1 MNYKVKI
8 FRCTKY
14 TMSLRCRILK
24 VFYKC
29 VVRFKSFNKKSNIK
43 KNGAIDCE
51 LHLHNILYPCKKTF
65 NIHVK
70 L

>member
-1 MNYKVKI
+1 
-8 FRCTKY
+8 
-14 TMSLRCRILK
+14 MSLRCGISK

-51 LHLHNILYPCKKTF
+51 LHLENILHLCKKTF
-65 NIHVK
+65 NLHIK